1 MEALCRIGAA
11 AAAALVLAGCA
22 GAGLY
27 DGFGRTKPQPH
38 RQTFPA
44 TARPQAPRP
53 TRPTSPQNITIIVE
67 KYDTATFEAAGA
79 TLGLRAIGRH
89 GAVVAGGG
97 PALARNGIQLS
108 VGTPS
113 LRARLRASASRRR
126 SSLYQ
131 QMFITVADGQE
142 GTLVVG
148 SDVWV
153 DRLGFWTPGGFVVVV
168 ERQFVGRSL
177 VVRPSRLGGGRIAVE
192 LWPRFSTR
200 RGKVIDLTQLATKVV
215 VQEGQPLVIGGTS
228 TQGESV
234 GAVLFGLGGR
244 RRTSAMTLVLTARVG
259 GAEVEWP
266 ARR

>member
-11 AAAALVLAGCA
+11 AAAALVLAGCM
-22 GAGLY
+22 GADVY
-27 DGFGRTKPQPH
+27 DDFGTTKPEPPS
-38 RQTFPA
+38 RAGRA
-44 TARPQAPRP
+44 TANPRAPKP
-53 TRPTSPQNITIIVE
+53 ASPAGPQNITIVVE
-67 KYDTATFEAAGA
+67 KYDSATFAAAGA
-79 TLGLRAIGRH
+79 TLGLRAAGRH

-97 PALARNGIQLS
+97 AALARNGIQLS
-108 VGTPS
+108 IGTAN

-153 DRLGFWTPGGFVVVV
+153 NRLGFWTPSGFVVVV

-177 VVRPSRLGGGRIAVE
+177 VVRPRLLGGGRIAVE

-200 RGKVIDLTQLATKVV
+200 RGKVIDLTQLATKLV

-244 RRTSAMTLVLTARVG
+244 QRTSAMTIVLTAKVG
-259 GAEVEWP
+259 GAGVEWP
-266 ARR
+266 ARP